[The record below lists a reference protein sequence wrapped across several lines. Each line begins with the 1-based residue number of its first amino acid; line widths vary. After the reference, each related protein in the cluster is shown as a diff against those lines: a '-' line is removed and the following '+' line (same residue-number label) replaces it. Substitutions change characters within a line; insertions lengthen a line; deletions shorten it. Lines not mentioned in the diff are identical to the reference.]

1 MSGSTNSPIAVV
13 GGGNMGAAL
22 AGGLL
27 SSGVVSASQLVIV
40 EVIAARRAQLESM
53 FPGVSVSETI
63 PACGAAVIAVKPHDV
78 PAAVGRATSAGARRI
93 LSIAA
98 GVTISTLEAAAGAG
112 VAVIR
117 AMPNT
122 PALVGQ
128 GASAIAP
135 GTNAEESDVAWAEN
149 VLGSV
154 GLVVRVPEHQID
166 AVTGLAGSGP
176 AYLFLVAEALMDA
189 GVAAGL
195 PRATADALVRQ
206 LLIGSATLLSRGEA
220 PSDLRANVTSPGGT
234 TAAGVSVLESR
245 AVRAAFIDAVKAATE
260 RGRELG
266 RS

>member
-1 MSGSTNSPIAVV
+1 
-13 GGGNMGAAL
+13 
-22 AGGLL
+22 
-27 SSGVVSASQLVIV
+27 
-40 EVIAARRAQLESM
+40 
-53 FPGVSVSETI
+53 
-63 PACGAAVIAVKPHDV
+63 
-78 PAAVGRATSAGARRI
+78 
-93 LSIAA
+93 
-98 GVTISTLEAAAGAG
+98 
-112 VAVIR
+112 
-117 AMPNT
+117 MPNT
-122 PALVGQ
+122 PALVGE

-135 GTNAEESDVAWAEN
+135 GSHAHEDDIAWAEM

-176 AYLFLVAEALMDA
+176 AYVFLVAEALMDA

-206 LLIGSATLLSRGEA
+206 LLTGSAALLAQGEA
-220 PSDLRANVTSPGGT
+220 PADLRANVTSPGGT
-234 TAAGVSVLESR
+234 TAAGVSVLEAR